1 MLPAA
6 LWLVTQLLP
15 GCDPCEVSRIHSEI
29 QVKTEPLSRIGLGQL
44 GSAENPRKTGFG
56 SAYASEP
63 FVSQAFVSG
72 SEGWWKEVTPN
83 SSREFIQVR
92 CLYRDGPHQR
102 RTAF

>member
-6 LWLVTQLLP
+6 LWFVTQLLP
-15 GCDPCEVSRIHSEI
+15 GCDLCEVSRILSEI

-44 GSAENPRKTGFG
+44 GSAGFG

-63 FVSQAFVSG
+63 FDSQAFVSG
-72 SEGWWKEVTPN
+72 SEGWWNEVTPN

-92 CLYRDGPHQR
+92 ACTGTGPTRGGQPSDR
-102 RTAF
+102 